1 MDNPVRASSASS
13 SPPGSTSD
21 GEEANEAMASLEG
34 VEIVP
39 ARPSGAAA
47 APMLDDVMGVLHNV
61 LNNERIMN
69 DIHRAMLE
77 DPAYHSVI
85 AGLHGRAPDSEPDL
99 RLPAAAEA
107 AARQLPEALWGPLLG
122 GGMAGRRS
130 SPAPFPDTLHDLMMS
145 VLSSLSLLS
154 QSLSDSFVRLGGFV
168 RGLGESLR
176 QALGPEGAQG
186 RASGSLSQQPPTLRR
201 TEIALARMAC
211 ALAVIVLLRRAPA
224 LMLRA

>member
-1 MDNPVRASSASS
+1 MINSFPLSPTRSASRTLPPGALPPPSLSTAMQHALEEAMDNPVRASSASS

-107 AARQLPEALWGPLLG
+107 AARQLPEA
-122 GGMAGRRS
+122 
-130 SPAPFPDTLHDLMMS
+130 
-145 VLSSLSLLS
+145 
-154 QSLSDSFVRLGGFV
+154 
-168 RGLGESLR
+168 
-176 QALGPEGAQG
+176 
-186 RASGSLSQQPPTLRR
+186 
-201 TEIALARMAC
+201 
-211 ALAVIVLLRRAPA
+211 
-224 LMLRA
+224 